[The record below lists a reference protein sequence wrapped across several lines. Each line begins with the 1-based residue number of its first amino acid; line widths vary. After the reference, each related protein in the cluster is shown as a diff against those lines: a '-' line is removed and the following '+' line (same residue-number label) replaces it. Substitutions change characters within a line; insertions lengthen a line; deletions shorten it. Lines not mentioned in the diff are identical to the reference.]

1 MKSGSILKTLWPLMK
16 LMQIMGAC
24 PLAKDESSPYGFK
37 ALSFV
42 GYLAIIVFFWI
53 GIALVTVGV
62 FCYLFFVEGLNRNQ
76 LMILVTSNTGSK
88 MDSISFN
95 ALSCLMMGVTVAITI
110 ENFKL
115 KDRFTDLMQLFQNYD
130 LQECK
135 LRRKYF
141 LLSVIFSWF
150 LCFSTIITP
159 HFHNGDIELNLVSS
173 ILITFLM
180 FIVQVTQITPI
191 VGFIII
197 YSEACNQ
204 LNFWIERLI
213 EKFESK
219 QSFQWETIQE
229 CSHLLKDGLKK
240 TQSTFS
246 TLLFWISLLNLVSM
260 IFCAYLALV
269 FISKLIL
276 IGLSNG
282 ELATAV
288 VLSSGTNAMIQT
300 LCYINFLSDDVT
312 TNLQNLKDCIS
323 DIDAGTKRKVMGQC
337 LESIQGFSLN
347 YKSK

>member
-1 MKSGSILKTLWPLMK
+1 MKSGSILKTFWPLMK
-16 LMQIMGAC
+16 FLQMMGAC
-24 PLAKDESSPYGFK
+24 PIAKDDTDPYGFK

-42 GYLAIIVFFWI
+42 AYLAIVVSIWLGITLTTI
-53 GIALVTVGV
+53 GVV
-62 FCYLFFVEGLNRNQ
+62 CYLFYVQGLDENQ
-76 LMILVTSNTGSK
+76 LMNVLMSRKGSK
-88 MDSISFN
+88 MDTVSFN
-95 ALSCLMMGVTVAITI
+95 ALSYLMIGVSAAITV

-115 KDRFTDLMQLFQNYD
+115 KDRFIELMQVFRGLD

-135 LRRKYF
+135 LKRKYF
-141 LLSVIFSWF
+141 LISVIASWF
-150 LCFSTIITP
+150 LCFSAIITP
-159 HFHNGDIELNLVSS
+159 HYHNADVELNLVSS
-173 ILITFLM
+173 ILITVLVFLFQAIQVAPIIG
-180 FIVQVTQITPI
+180 FIV
-191 VGFIII
+191 I

-213 EKFESK
+213 EKFEAR

-240 TQSTFS
+240 IQSIFS
-246 TLLFWISLLNLVSM
+246 TLLFWISLLYLATM

-269 FISKLIL
+269 FISEIVQTG
-276 IGLSNG
+276 IADG
-282 ELATAV
+282 ELAFAI

-337 LESIQGFSLN
+337 LEFIQGFSLN